1 MEAKMLNLDELNLE
15 MNTLSLEEVEQVNGG
30 GTFAFGIGYILG
42 WLAKNTPED
51 GALFMGA

>member
-1 MEAKMLNLDELNLE
+1 MEAKMLNLDELNLD

-30 GTFAFGIGYILG
+30 GTFAFAIGYVLG

>member
-15 MNTLSLEEVEQVNGG
+15 MNTLTSEEVEQVNGG